1 MDWKT
6 VIAEL
11 AGLGVTQPQ
20 IAEACRCSQSA
31 ISQLAT
37 GRIKDPRDS
46 IGQAIRRLLEAK
58 RAEAAQK
65 AGMPP
70 LPGDAA
76 PQPARAMVVAAGS

>member
-46 IGQAIRRLLEAK
+46 IGQAIRAMLEAK
-58 RAEAAQK
+58 RADAAQK
-65 AGMPP
+65 AVAPP
-70 LPGDAA
+70 APNDAA
-76 PQPARAMVVAAGS
+76 PKAAPTNAHA